1 MQVNVSKKIIITCGG
16 TGGHLAPGIALA
28 EGLTA
33 RGHTVILFI
42 SQKRVDARLI
52 EKYPHFN
59 FVPVPGTGFAWH
71 PLGFVRFIASQA
83 RGFIF
88 SLRAMRQIRPDV
100 MVGFGGFTSVS
111 AVIAGRMLRIP
122 VALHEANRVPGRT
135 VCLLGRLVQRVYLPQ
150 GVRLSSVRASATRH
164 VSLPVRREISRQP
177 RTAALER
184 LALDPTQRVLVV
196 FGGSQGAAALNDWAR
211 SQLDRLAHAG
221 IQVYCVTGLG
231 KGRHEVLQLS
241 TQTYAPIRAVFTP
254 FCDDVAGLLSAAD
267 LVVARAG
274 AGTIAELIRCT
285 TPAILVPY
293 PYAASDHQRANAAFF
308 EKQGGGIV
316 VDQMFISTLHAEVLD
331 VIFNDWLLHKFRTNL
346 AHMDHTASFD
356 LLLDDLT
363 GLIVPSHDE
372 KKSTALPPPT
382 IQPHAA

>member
-1 MQVNVSKKIIITCGG
+1 MGKKIIITCGG

-59 FVPVPGTGFAWH
+59 FVPVPGTAFAWH
-71 PLGFVRFIASQA
+71 PLGLARFISSQV

-88 SLRAMRQIRPDV
+88 SLRAMRQMRPDV

-150 GVRLSSVRASATRH
+150 GVRLSSVRAAATRH
-164 VSLPVRREISRQP
+164 VNLPVRREISRQP
-177 RTAALER
+177 RAAALER

-196 FGGSQGAAALNDWAR
+196 FGGSQGASALNDWAR

-221 IQVYCVTGLG
+221 IQVYCITGLG

-241 TQTYAPIRAVFTP
+241 TQTYAPIRAVFAP

-293 PYAASDHQRANAAFF
+293 PHAASDHQRANAAFF

-346 AHMDHTASFD
+346 SRMDHAASFD

-363 GLIVPSHDE
+363 GLIVHSPAE
-372 KKSTALPPPT
+372 KKSTELPPPA

>member
-1 MQVNVSKKIIITCGG
+1 
-16 TGGHLAPGIALA
+16 
-28 EGLTA
+28 
-33 RGHTVILFI
+33 
-42 SQKRVDARLI
+42 
-52 EKYPHFN
+52 
-59 FVPVPGTGFAWH
+59 
-71 PLGFVRFIASQA
+71 
-83 RGFIF
+83 
-88 SLRAMRQIRPDV
+88 
-100 MVGFGGFTSVS
+100 
-111 AVIAGRMLRIP
+111 

-164 VSLPVRREISRQP
+164 VSLPVRREISRLP
-177 RTAALER
+177 RAAAQER
-184 LALDPTQRVLVV
+184 LNLDPTQKVLVV
-196 FGGSQGAAALNDWAR
+196 FGGSQGAAPLNDWAR

-221 IQVYCVTGLG
+221 VQVYCVTGLG
-231 KGRHEVLQLS
+231 KGRHEMLQLS

-308 EKQGGGIV
+308 EKQGGGVV

-331 VIFNDWLLHKFRTNL
+331 VIFNDWLLHKFRANL
-346 AHMDHTASFD
+346 ARMDHAASFD

-363 GLIVPSHDE
+363 GLIALSHAEKNSVVGPPS
-372 KKSTALPPPT
+372 SAQT
-382 IQPHAA
+382 HAA

>member
-1 MQVNVSKKIIITCGG
+1 VSKKIIITCGG

-33 RGHTVILFI
+33 RGHTVIVLI

-59 FVPVPGTGFAWH
+59 FVPVPGTAFSWH
-71 PLGFVRFIASQA
+71 PLDFLRFIVSQVRGFV
-83 RGFIF
+83 F
-88 SLRAMRQIRPDV
+88 SLRAIRQMRPDI

-135 VCLLGRLVQRVYLPQ
+135 VRLLGRLVQRVYLPQ

-177 RTAALER
+177 RTAAQER
-184 LALDPTQRVLVV
+184 LNLDPKQKVLVV
-196 FGGSQGAAALNDWAR
+196 FGGSQGASALNDWAR

-221 IQVYCVTGLG
+221 VQVYCVTGLG
-231 KGRHEVLQLS
+231 KGRHEMLQLS
-241 TQTYAPIRAVFTP
+241 TQSYAPIRAVFAP
-254 FCDDVAGLLSAAD
+254 FCDDVADLLSAAD

-293 PYAASDHQRANAAFF
+293 PHAASDHQRANAAFF
-308 EKQGGGIV
+308 EKQGGGLV
-316 VDQMFISTLHAEVLD
+316 VDQMFLSTLHAEVLD
-331 VIFNDWLLHKFRTNL
+331 VIFNDWLLHKFRDNL
-346 AHMDHTASFD
+346 ALMDHAASFD

-363 GLIVPSHDE
+363 GLVAPSPVE
-372 KKSTALPPPT
+372 KNSPANPPSAV
-382 IQPHAA
+382 QPHAA